1 MDQRLGRTVRQALPR
16 SELYFPP
23 RVHSGMIYP
32 MRSRVCR
39 PCALTIAGSDSGGG
53 AGVQADLKTFA
64 ALGVHGTSVLTC
76 LTAQNPSG
84 VLGVFPVP
92 LAMVALQLRA
102 VVEGFDPQAVKT
114 GMLYSTGILGV
125 IGEWL
130 REHPKVSC
138 VVDPV
143 MVATSGARLLRPS
156 AVRVLEQKVLPH
168 AAIMT
173 PNRDEAEVL
182 AGIEIRDVRGLKR
195 AAALLR
201 SRFGCPV
208 LVKGGHLEGD
218 QAVDVFFD
226 GREECTLTAARIHG
240 VSSHGTGCTYSA
252 AIAAH
257 LAHGCALLDS
267 VRKAKR
273 YITRAIGRSIR
284 VHGHDV
290 LQHG

>member
-1 MDQRLGRTVRQALPR
+1 
-16 SELYFPP
+16 
-23 RVHSGMIYP
+23 MITG
-32 MRSRVCR
+32 MRSRICR
-39 PCALTIAGSDSGGG
+39 PCALSIAGSDSGGG

-76 LTAQNPSG
+76 LTAQNPTE

-92 LAMVALQLRA
+92 PAMVAMQLRA
-102 VVEGFDPQAVKT
+102 VVEGFAPQAVKT
-114 GMLYSTGILGV
+114 GMLFSGGILSV
-125 IGEWL
+125 VGEWL
-130 REHPKVSC
+130 RGNPSIPC

-168 AAIMT
+168 AAILT

-182 AGIEIRDVRGLKR
+182 AGINIRDVPALRR
-195 AAALLR
+195 AAAILR
-201 SRFGCPV
+201 ARFGCPV
-208 LVKGGHLEGD
+208 LVKGGHLDGD
-218 QAVDVFFD
+218 LAMDVFFD
-226 GREECTLTAARIHG
+226 GREECLLSAARIRG

-257 LAHGCALLDS
+257 LAKGCSLLDS
-267 VRKAKR
+267 VRRAKR
-273 YITRAIGRSIR
+273 YITRAIGRSFK

-290 LQHG
+290 LHHG

>member
-1 MDQRLGRTVRQALPR
+1 
-16 SELYFPP
+16 
-23 RVHSGMIYP
+23 

-64 ALGVHGTSVLTC
+64 ALEVHGTSVFTC
-76 LTAQNPSG
+76 LTAQNPAE
-84 VLGVFPVP
+84 VLGVHPVP
-92 LAMVALQLRA
+92 AAMVGLQLRA
-102 VVEGFDPQAVKT
+102 VLEGFKPRAVKT
-114 GMLYSTGILGV
+114 GMLFSAGILETV
-125 IGEWL
+125 ADWL
-130 REHPKVSC
+130 CEHPELRC

-143 MVATSGARLLRPS
+143 MVATSGARLLKPN
-156 AVRVLEQKVLPH
+156 AVKVLEQRLLPR

-182 AGIEIRDVRGLKR
+182 AAMKIRDLGDLKR
-195 AAALLR
+195 AANVLHD
-201 SRFGCPV
+201 RFGCPV

-218 QAVDVFFD
+218 EAVDVYWD
-226 GREECTLTAARIHG
+226 GREQHALAAARIRG

-257 LAHGCALLDS
+257 LARGERLLEA

-273 YITRAIGRSIR
+273 YITRAIARSVR
-284 VHGHDV
+284 VDGHWV
-290 LQHG
+290 LGHLS